1 MPFITKK
8 DGSQIY
14 YNSFSNRVQGAEM
27 MTVLADV
34 ALPKIDV
41 LGS

>member
-27 MTVLADV
+27 TVPADV